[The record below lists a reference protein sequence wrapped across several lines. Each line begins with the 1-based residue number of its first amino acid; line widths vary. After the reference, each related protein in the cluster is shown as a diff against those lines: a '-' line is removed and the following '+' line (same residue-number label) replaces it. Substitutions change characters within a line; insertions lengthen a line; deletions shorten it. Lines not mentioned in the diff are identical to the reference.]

1 MLKTPLAGGETLNLF
16 LAKCRVKHDPRCIW
30 EAEIMTKRKIQII
43 VGLMCLALIGLIGFQ
58 WYWIREA
65 IAIKNDQFNQKVSE
79 SVQQVVHR
87 LEKQEMMYLLQRR
100 IEAEQQKS
108 KFDRIAQLR
117 DMPMKRTA
125 PPKPKTPVQ
134 EMVPRM
140 EIAIGPN
147 GEEIHYQIIT
157 EAVPTDV
164 LSPNFRVMV
173 DHQQRIIEE
182 FFQAQQYGMAGI
194 DEFMRRR
201 LDDERRLGNAM
212 RSMADPEIRRKGDIS
227 KKDSVAGN
235 VANRKVALPEN
246 TKGTKQKAILNAG
259 EPDRAELLKEV
270 MKDFIYTK
278 RPIEQR
284 VNRFLLDTL
293 LKKQLIQ
300 NGVTLPYEFA
310 VRGAVS
316 GQSPDSFIFSTVSM
330 RPGEWEERSYK
341 ASLFPNETLGAQNAL
356 YVFFPDQQR
365 YILSNMGVMFGGS
378 GILII
383 VIMACFYMAVTTI
396 LRQKKLSDIKN
407 DFINNMTHEFKTPI
421 STIALAAEM
430 AHENSA
436 SLMETPKG
444 ARLDRYLGII
454 REENKR
460 LGTHVEK
467 VLQMA
472 LLDKGH
478 VKLKITETNIHDLIG
493 AALNGQSVQ
502 IEQKEGEVDLNFDA
516 EEDVVAADEVHIS
529 NILNN
534 LIDNAIKYSPEK
546 LHLTIN
552 TKNENGG
559 IAISITDRGIGMSR
573 EQQQR
578 VFDTFYRVPT
588 GNVHDV
594 KGFGLGLSYVKKM
607 VEAHEGTVRLL
618 SKPGE
623 GSTFTIWLPVRKEEQ
638 IV

>member
-1 MLKTPLAGGETLNLF
+1 M
-16 LAKCRVKHDPRCIW
+16 CI
-30 EAEIMTKRKIQII
+30 
-43 VGLMCLALIGLIGFQ
+43 ALIGLIGFQ

-65 IAIKNDQFNQKVSE
+65 IAIRNDQFNQKVSE
-79 SVQQVVHR
+79 SVQEVVHR

-108 KFDRIAQLR
+108 KLDRIAQLR
-117 DMPMKRTA
+117 NMPMKRTVA
-125 PPKPKTPVQ
+125 QKEQRQPDQGRRVQPKL
-134 EMVPRM
+134 

-164 LSPNFRVMV
+164 LSPNNIRIMA
-173 DHQQRIIEE
+173 DHQQRIMEE

-201 LDDERRLGNAM
+201 LEDERRLGNAFQGFYDSETSQSK
-212 RSMADPEIRRKGDIS
+212 RVHSAGDS
-227 KKDSVAGN
+227 LSGS
-235 VANRKVALPEN
+235 VANRKVKLPDN
-246 TKGTKQKAILNAG
+246 SKPRSKSGVLLNGA
-259 EPDRAELLKEV
+259 EPDRAGLLKEV

-293 LKKQLIQ
+293 LKKQLVQ
-300 NGVTLPYEFA
+300 NGISLPYEFA
-310 VRGAVS
+310 VRG
-316 GQSPDSFIFSTVSM
+316 QSNDSLIFSTASM
-330 RPGEWEERSYK
+330 RPADWEQKSYK
-341 ASLFPNETLGAQNAL
+341 ASLFPNEILSSQSAL

-378 GILII
+378 GILIL
-383 VIMACFYMAVTTI
+383 VILACFYMAVTTI

-436 SLMETPKG
+436 KLPEGGSP
-444 ARLDRYLGII
+444 RLDRYLGII

-478 VKLKITETNIHDLIG
+478 VKLKISEANIHDLIG
-493 AALNGQSVQ
+493 KALNGQSVQ
-502 IEQKEGEVDLNFDA
+502 IEQQEGEVDLDFEATD
-516 EEDVVAADEVHIS
+516 EIVSVDEVHIS

-546 LHLTIN
+546 LHIAIRTW
-552 TKNENGG
+552 NENDG
-559 IAISITDRGIGMSR
+559 IAISIADKGIGMSR
-573 EQQQR
+573 DQQQR
-578 VFDTFYRVPT
+578 IFDTFYRVPT

-607 VEAHEGTVRLL
+607 VEAHEGTVKVQ
-618 SKPGE
+618 SKLGE
-623 GSTFTIWLPVRKEEQ
+623 GSIFTVWLPLTKAP
-638 IV
+638 IS

>member
-1 MLKTPLAGGETLNLF
+1 
-16 LAKCRVKHDPRCIW
+16 
-30 EAEIMTKRKIQII
+30 
-43 VGLMCLALIGLIGFQ
+43 MCFALIGLIGFQ

-65 IAIKNDQFNQKVSE
+65 IAIRNDQFNQKVSE
-79 SVQQVVHR
+79 SVQEVVHR

-100 IEAEQQKS
+100 IETEQQKS
-108 KFDRIAQLR
+108 KLDRITQLSN
-117 DMPMKRTA
+117 MPLKRTA
-125 PPKPKTPVQ
+125 SKPQETAPKAQPKL
-134 EMVPRM
+134 

-164 LSPNFRVMV
+164 LSPNFRIMV
-173 DHQQRIIEE
+173 DHQQRIMEE

-201 LDDERRLGNAM
+201 LDDEKRLGNAF
-212 RSMADPEIRRKGDIS
+212 RGLSDAEIRRSDNHSGGQKN
-227 KKDSVAGN
+227 DSVSGSRAD
-235 VANRKVALPEN
+235 RKVAAP
-246 TKGTKQKAILNAG
+246 GTNVKNKKARTSVRMD

-300 NGVTLPYEFA
+300 NGINLSYEFA
-310 VRGAVS
+310 VRG
-316 GQSPDSFIFSTVSM
+316 QSDDSLIFSTASL

-341 ASLFPNETLGAQNAL
+341 ASLFPNETLNTQNAL

-378 GILII
+378 GILIL

-396 LRQKKLSDIKN
+396 LRQKKLCDIKN

-430 AHENSA
+430 AQENAIA
-436 SLMETPKG
+436 SPPSTSG
-444 ARLDRYLGII
+444 TRLDRYLGII

-478 VKLKITETNIHDLIG
+478 VKLKISEANIHDLISK
-493 AALNGQSVQ
+493 ALNGQSVQ
-502 IEQKEGEVDLNFDA
+502 IEQKLGEVDLDFGA
-516 EEDVVAADEVHIS
+516 ESDIVSADEVHIS

-534 LIDNAIKYSPEK
+534 LIDNSIKYSPEK
-546 LHLTIN
+546 LHITVK
-552 TKNENGG
+552 TWNENGG
-559 IAISITDRGIGMSR
+559 INISIADEGIGMNKD
-573 EQQQR
+573 QQQR
-578 VFDTFYRVPT
+578 IFDTFYRVPT

-607 VEAHEGTVRLL
+607 VEAHEGTVKVQ
-618 SKPGE
+618 SKPGG
-623 GSTFTIWLPVRKEEQ
+623 GSVFTVWLPVSKETL
-638 IV
+638 

>member
-1 MLKTPLAGGETLNLF
+1 MS
-16 LAKCRVKHDPRCIW
+16 
-30 EAEIMTKRKIQII
+30 KRKIQVI

-65 IAIKNDQFNQKVSE
+65 IAIRNDQFNQKVSE
-79 SVQQVVHR
+79 SVQEVVHR

-100 IEAEQQKS
+100 IETEQQKS
-108 KFDRIAQLR
+108 KLDRIAQLR
-117 DMPMKRTA
+117 NMPMKRVTPKKPQA
-125 PPKPKTPVQ
+125 PAEQVVHVKPKL
-134 EMVPRM
+134 

-147 GEEIHYQIIT
+147 GEEVHYQIIT
-157 EAVPTDV
+157 EAVPSDV

-173 DHQQRIIEE
+173 DHQQRIMEE
-182 FFQAQQYGMAGI
+182 FFQAQQYGIAGI

-201 LDDERRLGNAM
+201 LEEEERLGNVLRGVHNGENG
-212 RSMADPEIRRKGDIS
+212 RSRT
-227 KKDSVAGN
+227 DSVRSSL
-235 VANRKVALPEN
+235 ANRKVAISDK
-246 TKGTKQKAILNAG
+246 TKNGRLNSKAMITVG
-259 EPDRAELLKEV
+259 ETDKAELLKEV

-293 LKKQLIQ
+293 LKKELIQ
-300 NGVTLPYEFA
+300 NGVSIPYEFA
-310 VRGAVS
+310 VRG
-316 GQSPDSFIFSTVSM
+316 QSEDSLIFSTVSLK
-330 RPGEWEERSYK
+330 PNDWEERSYK
-341 ASLFPNETLGAQNAL
+341 ASLFPNEEVNAKNAL
-356 YVFFPDQQR
+356 YVFFPDQQK

-378 GILII
+378 GILIV

-396 LRQKKLSDIKN
+396 LRQKKLSEIKN

-430 AHENSA
+430 AQENSA
-436 SLMETPKG
+436 TFIETKNTT
-444 ARLDRYLGII
+444 RLDRYLGII

-478 VKLKITETNIHDLIG
+478 VKLTLGETNIHDLITK
-493 AALNGQSVQ
+493 ALNGQSVQ
-502 IEQKEGEVDLNFDA
+502 IEQKEGEVALEFEA
-516 EEDVVAADEVHIS
+516 ENEIVFADEVHIS
-529 NILNN
+529 NVLNN
-534 LIDNAIKYSPEK
+534 LVDNAIKYSPEK
-546 LHLTIN
+546 LDLSIRTW
-552 TKNENGG
+552 NENNG
-559 IAISITDRGIGMSR
+559 ISVSITDRGIGMNR
-573 EQQQR
+573 DQQQR
-578 VFDTFYRVPT
+578 IFDTFYRVPT

-607 VEAHEGTVRLL
+607 VEAHAGTVQVT

-623 GSTFTIWLPVRKEEQ
+623 GSTFIVWLPLGKEE
-638 IV
+638 V